1 VFRPC
6 RLFFWSPH
14 RVRSGHYMER
24 ILIGLGILALLTGCG
39 GSTADRAELAGQELV
54 RTKEAIQEANNAFMA
69 AVRAGNGAQLVRD
82 YYADDAIVL
91 PPNQDAVS
99 GKTQIEA
106 LWTGLLKSGVQE
118 ISLITDRV
126 EQGADLAYEV
136 GRYSMTI
143 KPPQGETITDRGKYV
158 VAWRRQPDGKWKAK
172 ADIFNTSMPSQ
183 PPAAPASSQKK

>member
-1 VFRPC
+1 MT
-6 RLFFWSPH
+6 RL
-14 RVRSGHYMER
+14 
-24 ILIGLGILALLTGCG
+24 LIGLGVLAFLTGCG
-39 GSTADRAELAGQELV
+39 ESTADRAELAGQELA
-54 RTKEAIQEANNAFMA
+54 RTKDAIQEANSAFMA

-82 YYADDAIVL
+82 YYSDDAIVL

-126 EQGADLAYEV
+126 EQSGDLAYEV

-158 VAWRRQPDGKWKAK
+158 VAWSRQPDAKWKAK
-172 ADIFNTSMPSQ
+172 ADIFNTSMPPQ
-183 PPAAPASSQKK
+183 PPAAASLQKK

>member
-1 VFRPC
+1 MRRF
-6 RLFFWSPH
+6 
-14 RVRSGHYMER
+14 
-24 ILIGLGILALLTGCG
+24 LIGLGVLAFLTGCG
-39 GSTADRAELAGQELV
+39 ESTAERAELAGQELV
-54 RTKEAIQEANNAFMA
+54 RTKEAIQQANSAFMA

-99 GKTQIEA
+99 GKNQIEA

-126 EQGADLAYEV
+126 EQSGDLAYEV

-143 KPPQGETITDRGKYV
+143 KPPQGEIITDQGKYV
-158 VAWRRQPDGKWKAK
+158 VAWSRQPDAKWKAK
-172 ADIFNTSMPSQ
+172 ADIFNTSMPPQ
-183 PPAAPASSQKK
+183 PPAAASLQKK

>member
-1 VFRPC
+1 MRP
-6 RLFFWSPH
+6 L
-14 RVRSGHYMER
+14 
-24 ILIGLGILALLTGCG
+24 LIGLGVLAFLTGCG
-39 GSTADRAELAGQELV
+39 ESTGERAELAGKELV
-54 RTKEAIQEANNAFMA
+54 RTKEAIQQANSGFMA

-82 YYADDAIVL
+82 YYSDDAIVL

-126 EQGADLAYEV
+126 EQSGDLAYEV

-143 KPPQGETITDRGKYV
+143 KPPQGEIITDRGKYV
-158 VAWRRQPDGKWKAK
+158 VVWSRQPDAKWRAK
-172 ADIFNTSMPSQ
+172 ADIFNTSMPPQ
-183 PPAAPASSQKK
+183 PPAASLQKK